1 MATAYPQNDDKPLF
15 ARGLSLNARAVLLFL
30 CSIILVGVDQRT
42 SQLQPL
48 RQVLST
54 AAYPIDILAAL
65 PSTSWTWITETF
77 TSRSTLQTQNDDFR
91 KQLLLQNARLQRMD
105 VLSQE
110 NLRLRSLLKSS
121 SRLQSDVLVAEV
133 MAVDMD
139 PYRHAITINKGLA
152 HKIYDGQPLLDAYG
166 ILGQIQTAAGMSSQA
181 VLITDANHAIPVT
194 VNRSGVH
201 TVAYGTGAPDSLN
214 LPHLPNHSDIQEGD
228 LLVSSGFG
236 ERFPAGYPVA
246 VVTKVTRDYGQPFAS
261 ISAKPTAHVTQM
273 RHVLLLWHQLVDPT
287 IDPAIEPI
295 ADPLAEPIDVN
306 IENKDSE
313 LENAPDKPS
322 IGQP

>member
-15 ARGLSLNARAVLLFL
+15 ARGLSLNARAFLLCL
-30 CSIILVGVDQRT
+30 CSILLLGLDQRT
-42 SQLQPL
+42 QQLQPL

-65 PSTSWTWITETF
+65 PSTSWAWLTETL
-77 TSRSTLQTQNDDFR
+77 TSRSALQTQNNELR
-91 KQLLLQNARLQRMD
+91 KQQLLQNARLQRME
-105 VLSQE
+105 VLAQE
-110 NLRLRSLLKSS
+110 NLRLRALLKSS

-133 MAVDMD
+133 VTVDMD

-152 HKIYDGQPLLDAYG
+152 HNIYDGQPLLDAYG
-166 ILGQIQTAAGMSSQA
+166 VLGQIQTAAGMSSQA

-228 LLVSSGFG
+228 LLVTSGLG
-236 ERFPAGYPVA
+236 ELFPAGYPVA
-246 VVTKVTRDYGQPFAS
+246 EVTKVTRDYGQPFAS
-261 ISAKPTAHVTQM
+261 ITAKPTAHVTET
-273 RHVLLLWHQLVDPT
+273 RHVLLLWHQLVDP
-287 IDPAIEPI
+287 IASEAAAAGAANDIEDDAAPADDTATSLGHP
-295 ADPLAEPIDVN
+295 
-306 IENKDSE
+306 
-313 LENAPDKPS
+313 
-322 IGQP
+322 